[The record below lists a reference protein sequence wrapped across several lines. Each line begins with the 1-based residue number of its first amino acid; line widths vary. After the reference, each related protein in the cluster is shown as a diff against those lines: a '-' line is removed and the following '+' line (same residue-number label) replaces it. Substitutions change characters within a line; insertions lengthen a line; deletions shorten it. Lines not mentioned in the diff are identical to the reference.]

1 MHGHE
6 VTQVHMHL
14 PCIPHFHAHTW
25 SHTCTHTCTHTCVML
40 VCSDS
45 GRAVGRSARARG
57 AKDASR
63 SPSSLPPSHGA
74 CTCIAL
80 SRSHSHSLVCLSPCT
95 CLSPSIPCTWRAE
108 LRPRAQAAVRQ
119 GLEDVLQEE
128 VAPEGDE
135 GTEGVEGARTKAQA
149 QSSDA
154 PRPGQRKGGMAGG
167 FDATGAFLR
176 GLLTAEKE
184 PGPVK

>member
-1 MHGHE
+1 MTE
-6 VTQVHMHL
+6 EASVL
-14 PCIPHFHAHTW
+14 I
-25 SHTCTHTCTHTCVML
+25 
-40 VCSDS
+40 
-45 GRAVGRSARARG
+45 
-57 AKDASR
+57 KDAVEGIADAWAR
-63 SPSSLPPSHGA
+63 SD
-74 CTCIAL
+74 T
-80 SRSHSHSLVCLSPCT
+80 
-95 CLSPSIPCTWRAE
+95 E